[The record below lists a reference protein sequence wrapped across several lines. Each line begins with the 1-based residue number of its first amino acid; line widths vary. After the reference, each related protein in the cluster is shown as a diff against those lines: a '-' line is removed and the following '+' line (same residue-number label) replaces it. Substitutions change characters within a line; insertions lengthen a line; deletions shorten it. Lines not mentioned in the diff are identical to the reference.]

1 MVDYGLK
8 GFETCQTTGTTPG
21 ATINFESN
29 AEEEIFD
36 RYDMTDELERWKGG
50 PQNHS
55 KSGDVKTLLLHHQHV
70 W

>member
-36 RYDMTDELERWKGG
+36 RYDMTDELER
-50 PQNHS
+50 
-55 KSGDVKTLLLHHQHV
+55 
-70 W
+70 